1 MLLTFSWINWVSMSM
16 HRMLM
21 EIQRCTMQL
30 DLDIWR
36 WSKPCLSKGG
46 ADKTVTNRDGMTALD
61 LARRAEKDAVVAALA

>member
-1 MLLTFSWINWVSMSM
+1 
-16 HRMLM
+16 M

-36 WSKPCLSKGG
+36 WSKPCSSKGG